1 MSEIPSSPMNL
12 GKPAVLDIA
21 SVVVASEGGEDGG
34 FSAVFQGQI
43 GAVDVAEGGNGLP
56 KGGDITLQSRQLQG
70 GTKIKVSGQEPSD
83 EGLTQFALSQGMDPR
98 ALMMLRDAESSTL
111 SMAVADSPTAA
122 VGPIMDSAKAS
133 AIAAKISQAAFPGGR
148 VPSAGIVG
156 AAMEA
161 HALIDSVKA
170 AIPSQGQR
178 GTSGLQ
184 LQIEPSTDSQA
195 KSLES
200 IDVSAVAAM
209 LVPAH
214 TVFAATETGRAAQK
228 FESMMPVSV
237 PLNLAK
243 DEGIPLSVSPKLAKD
258 EGISLSVSLNLAKG
272 EGRLPVM
279 ESVES
284 VNPSVASKP
293 STDDYAGK
301 SSAANLVAL
310 GFEKVAPQLFKG
322 GTDGLPTSGEKLVSG
337 MGGDNKRVLDAV
349 SATSNKVTPA
359 QIQTGASRSF
369 DIAPLSQLAEQVS
382 AKPATAEQVVS
393 ATQTRLQERLLAGK
407 MVLPKADE
415 AAVKRLVASR
425 QQTAVVKMA
434 PINLAPAV
442 AEQASIMLGA
452 ASAAP
457 TAAAFVAGQLA
468 ADGTGVASQGTQA
481 AVTPT
486 PGDTAQEDP
495 AREMLRRQN
504 EQDQLSQRLS
514 QVLGQRLSAQIERG
528 SWRVEMDLHPA
539 SMGRIEVQLEMKN
552 GELEANFLS
561 SNAATREL
569 LNDSMPRLR
578 EMFEQF
584 GMNSAYLGLG
594 SSNQGQSDGNSPPR
608 QSGPQA
614 DVDGDEKSIAQ
625 ETARKPVSD
634 DGLDVLV

>member
-1 MSEIPSSPMNL
+1 
-12 GKPAVLDIA
+12 
-21 SVVVASEGGEDGG
+21 
-34 FSAVFQGQI
+34 
-43 GAVDVAEGGNGLP
+43 
-56 KGGDITLQSRQLQG
+56 
-70 GTKIKVSGQEPSD
+70 
-83 EGLTQFALSQGMDPR
+83 MDPR

-122 VGPIMDSAKAS
+122 VGSIMDSAKAS

-178 GTSGLQ
+178 GTPGLQ

-195 KSLES
+195 KSLDS
-200 IDVSAVAAM
+200 IDVSSVAAM

-214 TVFAATETGRAAQK
+214 TVFAATEAGRAAQQ

-237 PLNLAK
+237 PLN
-243 DEGIPLSVSPKLAKD
+243 LAKD

-322 GTDGLPTSGEKLVSG
+322 GIDGLPTSGEKLASG

>member
-21 SVVVASEGGEDGG
+21 SVVVASEGGEDGS

-43 GAVDVAEGGNGLP
+43 ETIDVAEGGNGLP

-98 ALMMLRDAESSTL
+98 ALMMLRDAETSSL

-122 VGPIMDSAKAS
+122 VGSIMDSAKAS
-133 AIAAKISQAAFPGGR
+133 AIAAKITQAAFPGGR
-148 VPSAGIVG
+148 VPAAGIVG

-161 HALIDSVKA
+161 HALIDSVNA
-170 AIPSQGQR
+170 AIPSHGER
-178 GTSGLQ
+178 GTPGLQ
-184 LQIEPSTDSQA
+184 LQIEPSIDSQA
-195 KSLES
+195 KSVES
-200 IDVSAVAAM
+200 IDASAVAAM

-214 TVFAATETGRAAQK
+214 SVFAATEAGRAAQK
-228 FESMMPVSV
+228 IESVMPVSA
-237 PLNLAK
+237 PLNLA
-243 DEGIPLSVSPKLAKD
+243 
-258 EGISLSVSLNLAKG
+258 NG
-272 EGRLPVM
+272 ESRAPVIQPVM
-279 ESVES
+279 ESIES
-284 VNPSVASKP
+284 VNPAVVSKP
-293 STDDYAGK
+293 LTDDNAGK
-301 SSAANLVAL
+301 SAAANLTAL
-310 GFEKVAPQLFKG
+310 GFEKIAPQLFKG
-322 GTDGLPTSGEKLVSG
+322 VIDGLPASGEKLASG
-337 MGGDNKRVLDAV
+337 MGGDNTRVLDAV
-349 SATSNKVTPA
+349 SATPNKITPV
-359 QIQTGASRSF
+359 QIQTGAGRSV

-382 AKPATAEQVVS
+382 VKPATTEQVVS
-393 ATQTRLQERLLAGK
+393 ATQTRLQERHLAGK
-407 MVLPKADE
+407 VVLPKADE
-415 AAVKRLVASR
+415 AVVKRLVASR

-442 AEQASIMLGA
+442 AEQASILLG
-452 ASAAP
+452 AAP
-457 TAAAFVAGQLA
+457 TAAAFVAGQVA
-468 ADGTGVASQGTQA
+468 VDGSGVASQGTQT

-486 PGDTAQEDP
+486 PADTTQDDP

-594 SSNQGQSDGNSPPR
+594 SSNQGQSDGNSPSE
-608 QSGPQA
+608 QSGSQA
-614 DVDGDEKSIAQ
+614 GGDGDEKSMAQ

>member
-111 SMAVADSPTAA
+111 SMAVADSPTPA

-133 AIAAKISQAAFPGGR
+133 AIAAKITQAAFPNGR
-148 VPSAGIVG
+148 VPAAGIVG

-161 HALIDSVKA
+161 HALIDSVNA
-170 AIPSQGQR
+170 AIPSQGER
-178 GTSGLQ
+178 GTPGPQ
-184 LQIEPSTDSQA
+184 LQIEPSIDSQA

-200 IDVSAVAAM
+200 IDASTVAAM

-214 TVFAATETGRAAQK
+214 RVFAATEAGQAAQK
-228 FESMMPVSV
+228 IESVMPVSA
-237 PLNLAK
+237 P
-243 DEGIPLSVSPKLAKD
+243 
-258 EGISLSVSLNLAKG
+258 LNLAKG
-272 EGRLPVM
+272 EGRPPVVQPVM
-279 ESVES
+279 ESVEA

-301 SSAANLVAL
+301 SGAANLTAL

-322 GTDGLPTSGEKLVSG
+322 VIDGLPTSGEKLASG
-337 MGGDNKRVLDAV
+337 MGGDNPRMLDAV
-349 SATSNKVTPA
+349 SATPNKITPA
-359 QIQTGASRSF
+359 QIQTGAGRSIE
-369 DIAPLSQLAEQVS
+369 IAPLSQLAEQVS
-382 AKPATAEQVVS
+382 AKPAGAEQVVS
-393 ATQTRLQERLLAGK
+393 ATQARLQERHLAGK
-407 MVLPKADE
+407 VVLPKADE
-415 AAVKRLVASR
+415 AVVKRLVASR

-442 AEQASIMLGA
+442 AEQASILLGA

-457 TAAAFVAGQLA
+457 TAAAFVAGQVA
-468 ADGTGVASQGTQA
+468 VDGSGVASQGTQT

-561 SNAATREL
+561 SNQATREL

-594 SSNQGQSDGNSPPR
+594 SSNQGQSDGNSPSG
-608 QSGPQA
+608 QSGSQA
-614 DVDGDEKSIAQ
+614 DGDGDEKSMAQ

>member
-1 MSEIPSSPMNL
+1 
-12 GKPAVLDIA
+12 
-21 SVVVASEGGEDGG
+21 
-34 FSAVFQGQI
+34 
-43 GAVDVAEGGNGLP
+43 
-56 KGGDITLQSRQLQG
+56 
-70 GTKIKVSGQEPSD
+70 
-83 EGLTQFALSQGMDPR
+83 MDPR

-111 SMAVADSPTAA
+111 SMAVADSPTPA

-133 AIAAKISQAAFPGGR
+133 AIAAKITQAAFPNGR
-148 VPSAGIVG
+148 VPAAGIVG

-161 HALIDSVKA
+161 HALIDSVNA
-170 AIPSQGQR
+170 AIPSQGER
-178 GTSGLQ
+178 GTPGPQ
-184 LQIEPSTDSQA
+184 LQIEPSIDSQA

-200 IDVSAVAAM
+200 IDASAVAAM

-214 TVFAATETGRAAQK
+214 RVFAATEAGQAAQK
-228 FESMMPVSV
+228 IESVMPVSA
-237 PLNLAK
+237 PLNLAN
-243 DEGIPLSVSPKLAKD
+243 SA
-258 EGISLSVSLNLAKG
+258 SLNLAKG
-272 EGRLPVM
+272 EGRPPVVHPVM
-279 ESVES
+279 ESVEA

-301 SSAANLVAL
+301 SGAVNLTAL

-322 GTDGLPTSGEKLVSG
+322 VIDGLPTSGEKLASG
-337 MGGDNKRVLDAV
+337 MGGDNPRMLDAV
-349 SATSNKVTPA
+349 SATPNKITPA
-359 QIQTGASRSF
+359 QIQTGAGRSIE
-369 DIAPLSQLAEQVS
+369 IAPLSQLAEQVS
-382 AKPATAEQVVS
+382 AKPAGAEQVVS
-393 ATQTRLQERLLAGK
+393 ATQARLQERHLAGK
-407 MVLPKADE
+407 VVLPKADE
-415 AAVKRLVASR
+415 AEVKRLVASR
-425 QQTAVVKMA
+425 QQTTVVKMA
-434 PINLAPAV
+434 TINLAPAV
-442 AEQASIMLGA
+442 AEQASILLGA

-457 TAAAFVAGQLA
+457 TAAAFVAGQVA
-468 ADGTGVASQGTQA
+468 VDGSGVASQGTQT

-561 SNAATREL
+561 SNQATREL

-594 SSNQGQSDGNSPPR
+594 SSNQGQSDGNSPSG
-608 QSGPQA
+608 QSSSQA
-614 DVDGDEKSIAQ
+614 DGDGDEKSMAQ

>member
-1 MSEIPSSPMNL
+1 MSEIPSLPMNL

-43 GAVDVAEGGNGLP
+43 GAIDVAEGGNGLP

-70 GTKIKVSGQEPSD
+70 GIKIKVSGQEPSD

-98 ALMMLRDAESSTL
+98 ALMILRDAESSTL
-111 SMAVADSPTAA
+111 SMALADSPTAA
-122 VGPIMDSAKAS
+122 AGPIMDSAKAS
-133 AIAAKISQAAFPGGR
+133 VIAAQITQAAFPGGR
-148 VPSAGIVG
+148 IPSTGIVG

-161 HALIDSVKA
+161 HALIDSVNR
-170 AIPSQGQR
+170 AIPSQGER
-178 GTSGLQ
+178 GLIDLQ
-184 LQIEPSTDSQA
+184 LQIEPLTDSEA
-195 KSLES
+195 TPLEP

-214 TVFAATETGRAAQK
+214 TVFAAAEVGRAAQK
-228 FESMMPVSV
+228 FESVMPASAFV
-237 PLNLAK
+237 NLARA
-243 DEGIPLSVSPKLAKD
+243 DGLPSGVQ
-258 EGISLSVSLNLAKG
+258 
-272 EGRLPVM
+272 PVM
-279 ESVES
+279 EPVD
-284 VNPSVASKP
+284 PSVASKP
-293 STDDYAGK
+293 STDDHPGK
-301 SSAANLVAL
+301 SPAVNLTAL
-310 GFEKVAPQLFKG
+310 GFEKIAPQLFKG
-322 GTDGLPTSGEKLVSG
+322 VIDGLPTNGGKLAPG
-337 MGGDNKRVLDAV
+337 MGGDNIRVLDAV
-349 SATSNKVTPA
+349 SATPSKLPPS
-359 QIQTGASRSF
+359 QIQMGSSRSV
-369 DIAPLSQLAEQVS
+369 DTVPLTQLTEQVS
-382 AKPATAEQVVS
+382 AKPATAEPVVT
-393 ATQTRLQERLLAGK
+393 AAQTRLQERHLAAK

-415 AAVKRLVASR
+415 AVIKRLVAGR

-434 PINLAPAV
+434 PINLAPAG
-442 AEQASIMLGA
+442 AEQASIMLGV

-457 TAAAFVAGQLA
+457 TAAVFVAGQVA
-468 ADGTGVASQGTQA
+468 VDGSSVASQGAQA

-486 PGDTAQEDP
+486 PDDTAQDDP
-495 AREMLRRQN
+495 AREILRRQN

-594 SSNQGQSDGNSPPR
+594 SSNQGQSDGNSPSE
-608 QSGPQA
+608 QSGSQA
-614 DVDGDEKSIAQ
+614 GDDGEKKSIAQ

>member
-111 SMAVADSPTAA
+111 SMAVADSPTPA

-133 AIAAKISQAAFPGGR
+133 AIAAKITQAAFPNGR
-148 VPSAGIVG
+148 VPAAGIVG

-161 HALIDSVKA
+161 HALIDSVNA
-170 AIPSQGQR
+170 AIPSQGER
-178 GTSGLQ
+178 GTPGPQ
-184 LQIEPSTDSQA
+184 LQIEPSIDSQA

-200 IDVSAVAAM
+200 IDASAVAAM

-214 TVFAATETGRAAQK
+214 RVFAATEAGQAAQK
-228 FESMMPVSV
+228 IESVMPVSA
-237 PLNLAK
+237 P
-243 DEGIPLSVSPKLAKD
+243 
-258 EGISLSVSLNLAKG
+258 LNLAKG
-272 EGRLPVM
+272 EGRPPVVHPVM
-279 ESVES
+279 ESVEA

-301 SSAANLVAL
+301 SGAANLTAL

-322 GTDGLPTSGEKLVSG
+322 VIDGLPTSGEKLASG
-337 MGGDNKRVLDAV
+337 MGGDNPRMLDAV
-349 SATSNKVTPA
+349 SATPNKITPA
-359 QIQTGASRSF
+359 QIQTGAGRSV

-382 AKPATAEQVVS
+382 AKPAGAEQVVS
-393 ATQTRLQERLLAGK
+393 ATQARLQERHLAGK
-407 MVLPKADE
+407 VVLPKADE

-442 AEQASIMLGA
+442 AEQASILLGA

-457 TAAAFVAGQLA
+457 TAAAFVAGQVA
-468 ADGTGVASQGTQA
+468 VDGSGVASQGTQT

-561 SNAATREL
+561 SNQATREL

-594 SSNQGQSDGNSPPR
+594 SSNQGQSDGNSPSG
-608 QSGPQA
+608 QSGSQA
-614 DVDGDEKSIAQ
+614 DGDGDEKSMAQ

>member
-1 MSEIPSSPMNL
+1 
-12 GKPAVLDIA
+12 
-21 SVVVASEGGEDGG
+21 
-34 FSAVFQGQI
+34 
-43 GAVDVAEGGNGLP
+43 
-56 KGGDITLQSRQLQG
+56 
-70 GTKIKVSGQEPSD
+70 
-83 EGLTQFALSQGMDPR
+83 
-98 ALMMLRDAESSTL
+98 
-111 SMAVADSPTAA
+111 
-122 VGPIMDSAKAS
+122 
-133 AIAAKISQAAFPGGR
+133 
-148 VPSAGIVG
+148 
-156 AAMEA
+156 
-161 HALIDSVKA
+161 
-170 AIPSQGQR
+170 
-178 GTSGLQ
+178 
-184 LQIEPSTDSQA
+184 
-195 KSLES
+195 
-200 IDVSAVAAM
+200 
-209 LVPAH
+209 
-214 TVFAATETGRAAQK
+214 
-228 FESMMPVSV
+228 MPVSA
-237 PLNLAK
+237 PLNLTNSA
-243 DEGIPLSVSPKLAKD
+243 P
-258 EGISLSVSLNLAKG
+258 LNLAKG
-272 EGRLPVM
+272 EGRPPVVHPVM
-279 ESVES
+279 ESVEA

-301 SSAANLVAL
+301 SGAVNLTAL

-322 GTDGLPTSGEKLVSG
+322 VIDGLPTSGEKLASG
-337 MGGDNKRVLDAV
+337 MGGDNTRMLDAV
-349 SATSNKVTPA
+349 SATPNKITPA
-359 QIQTGASRSF
+359 QIQTGAGRSIE
-369 DIAPLSQLAEQVS
+369 IAPLSQLAEQVS
-382 AKPATAEQVVS
+382 AKPAGAEQVVS
-393 ATQTRLQERLLAGK
+393 ATQARLQERHLAGK
-407 MVLPKADE
+407 VVLPKADE

-442 AEQASIMLGA
+442 AEQASILLGA

-457 TAAAFVAGQLA
+457 TAAAFVAGQVA
-468 ADGTGVASQGTQA
+468 VDGSGVASQGTQT

-561 SNAATREL
+561 SNQATREL

-594 SSNQGQSDGNSPPR
+594 SSNQGQSDGNSPSG
-608 QSGPQA
+608 QSSSQA
-614 DVDGDEKSIAQ
+614 DGDGDEKSMAQ

>member
-98 ALMMLRDAESSTL
+98 ALMMLRDAESSSL
-111 SMAVADSPTAA
+111 SMAVANSPTVA
-122 VGPIMDSAKAS
+122 VGPIMDSAQAS
-133 AIAAKISQAAFPGGR
+133 AIAAKITQAAFSSDQ
-148 VPSAGIVG
+148 VPVAGIVG

-161 HALIDSVKA
+161 HALIDSVNA
-170 AIPSQGQR
+170 AIPSQGER
-178 GTSGLQ
+178 GAPVLQ
-184 LQIEPSTDSQA
+184 LQIEPLTDLEV
-195 KSLES
+195 KPLES
-200 IDVSAVAAM
+200 IDVSAVAAV

-214 TVFAATETGRAAQK
+214 TVFAATEAGRATQRLD
-228 FESMMPVSV
+228 SMMPGSA

-243 DEGIPLSVSPKLAKD
+243 T
-258 EGISLSVSLNLAKG
+258 
-272 EGRLPVM
+272 EGRRPEVQPVM
-279 ESVES
+279 ASVES
-284 VNPSVASKP
+284 VNPTVTSKP
-293 STDDYAGK
+293 LTDDSAGK
-301 SSAANLVAL
+301 HSAANLAVL
-310 GFEKVAPQLFKG
+310 GFEKVAPQLIKG
-322 GTDGLPTSGEKLVSG
+322 AIDGLPTSSEKLASV
-337 MGGDNKRVLDAV
+337 MGGGNARVLDAV
-349 SATSNKVTPA
+349 SATPNKLTPV
-359 QIQTGASRSF
+359 QIQTGASRGV
-369 DIAPLSQLAEQVS
+369 DIAPLSQVADQGS
-382 AKPATAEQVVS
+382 AKPVMPEQVVT
-393 ATQTRLQERLLAGK
+393 ATQTRLQERHLAGK

-415 AAVKRLVASR
+415 AVVKRLVASR
-425 QQTAVVKMA
+425 HQTAVVKMA

-442 AEQASIMLGA
+442 SEQASIMLAA

-457 TAAAFVAGQLA
+457 TAAAFAAGQVA
-468 ADGTGVASQGTQA
+468 VDGSGVASQGTQA
-481 AVTPT
+481 TVTPT
-486 PGDTAQEDP
+486 AGDTAQDDP

-614 DVDGDEKSIAQ
+614 DDDGDEKSIAQ

>member
-111 SMAVADSPTAA
+111 SMAVADSPTPA

-133 AIAAKISQAAFPGGR
+133 AIAAKITQAAFPNGR
-148 VPSAGIVG
+148 VPAAGIVG

-161 HALIDSVKA
+161 HALIDSVNA
-170 AIPSQGQR
+170 AIPSQGER
-178 GTSGLQ
+178 GTPGPQ
-184 LQIEPSTDSQA
+184 LQIEPSIDSQA

-200 IDVSAVAAM
+200 IDASAVAAM

-214 TVFAATETGRAAQK
+214 RVFAATEAGQAAQK
-228 FESMMPVSV
+228 IESVMPVSA
-237 PLNLAK
+237 P
-243 DEGIPLSVSPKLAKD
+243 
-258 EGISLSVSLNLAKG
+258 LNLAKG
-272 EGRLPVM
+272 EGRPPVVHPVM
-279 ESVES
+279 ESVEA

-301 SSAANLVAL
+301 SGAVNLTAL

-322 GTDGLPTSGEKLVSG
+322 VIDGLPTSGEKLASG
-337 MGGDNKRVLDAV
+337 MGGDNPRMLDAV
-349 SATSNKVTPA
+349 SATPNKITPA
-359 QIQTGASRSF
+359 QIQTGAGRSIE
-369 DIAPLSQLAEQVS
+369 IAPLSQLAEQVS
-382 AKPATAEQVVS
+382 AKPAGAEQVVS
-393 ATQTRLQERLLAGK
+393 ATQARLQERHLAGK
-407 MVLPKADE
+407 VVLPKADE

-442 AEQASIMLGA
+442 AEQASILLGA

-457 TAAAFVAGQLA
+457 TAAAFVAGQVA
-468 ADGTGVASQGTQA
+468 VDGSGVASQGTQT

-561 SNAATREL
+561 SNQATREL

-594 SSNQGQSDGNSPPR
+594 SSNQGQSDGNSPSG
-608 QSGPQA
+608 QSGSQA
-614 DVDGDEKSIAQ
+614 DGDGDEKSMAQ

>member
-21 SVVVASEGGEDGG
+21 SVVVASEGGEDGS

-122 VGPIMDSAKAS
+122 VGSIMDSAKAS

-178 GTSGLQ
+178 GTPGLQ

-195 KSLES
+195 KSLDS

-214 TVFAATETGRAAQK
+214 TVFAATEAGRAAQK

-237 PLNLAK
+237 PLN
-243 DEGIPLSVSPKLAKD
+243 LAKD

-322 GTDGLPTSGEKLVSG
+322 GIDGLPTSGEKLASG

-349 SATSNKVTPA
+349 SATTNKVTPA

-614 DVDGDEKSIAQ
+614 DDDGDEKSIAQ

>member
-111 SMAVADSPTAA
+111 SMAVADSPTPA

-133 AIAAKISQAAFPGGR
+133 AIAAKITQAAFPNGR
-148 VPSAGIVG
+148 VPAAGIVG

-161 HALIDSVKA
+161 HALIDSVNA
-170 AIPSQGQR
+170 AIPSQGER
-178 GTSGLQ
+178 GTPGPQ
-184 LQIEPSTDSQA
+184 LQIEPSIDSQA

-200 IDVSAVAAM
+200 IDASAVAAM

-214 TVFAATETGRAAQK
+214 RVFAATEAGQAAQK
-228 FESMMPVSV
+228 IESVMPVSA
-237 PLNLAK
+237 PLNLTNSA
-243 DEGIPLSVSPKLAKD
+243 P
-258 EGISLSVSLNLAKG
+258 LNLAKG
-272 EGRLPVM
+272 EGRPPVVHPVM
-279 ESVES
+279 ESVEA

-301 SSAANLVAL
+301 SGAVNLTAL

-322 GTDGLPTSGEKLVSG
+322 VIDGLPTSGEKLASG
-337 MGGDNKRVLDAV
+337 MGGDNTRMLDAV
-349 SATSNKVTPA
+349 SATPNKITPA
-359 QIQTGASRSF
+359 QIQTGAGRSIE
-369 DIAPLSQLAEQVS
+369 IAPLSQLAEQVS
-382 AKPATAEQVVS
+382 AKPAGAEQVVS
-393 ATQTRLQERLLAGK
+393 ATQARLQERHLAGK
-407 MVLPKADE
+407 VVLPKADE

-442 AEQASIMLGA
+442 AEQASILLGA

-457 TAAAFVAGQLA
+457 TAAAFVAGQVA
-468 ADGTGVASQGTQA
+468 VDGSGVASQGTQT

-561 SNAATREL
+561 SNQATREL

-594 SSNQGQSDGNSPPR
+594 SSNQGQSDGNSPSG
-608 QSGPQA
+608 QSSSQA
-614 DVDGDEKSIAQ
+614 DGDGDEKSMAQ

>member
-12 GKPAVLDIA
+12 GKSAVLDIA

-43 GAVDVAEGGNGLP
+43 EAIDVAEGGNVLP

-111 SMAVADSPTAA
+111 SKAVADSPTAT

-133 AIAAKISQAAFPGGR
+133 AIAAKITQAAFPGGR

-161 HALIDSVKA
+161 HALIDSVNA
-170 AIPSQGQR
+170 AIPSQSERSAPGLR
-178 GTSGLQ
+178 LQ
-184 LQIEPSTDSQA
+184 LEPSTDSQA

-209 LVPAH
+209 PVPAH
-214 TVFAATETGRAAQK
+214 TVFAVTEAGRAAQK

-237 PLNLAK
+237 SPNLT
-243 DEGIPLSVSPKLAKD
+243 
-258 EGISLSVSLNLAKG
+258 KG

-279 ESVES
+279 EFVES
-284 VNPSVASKP
+284 VNPSVARKP
-293 STDDYAGK
+293 STDGYVSK
-301 SSAANLVAL
+301 SSAAL

-322 GTDGLPTSGEKLVSG
+322 GIDGLPTSGEKLASG
-337 MGGDNKRVLDAV
+337 MGGDNRRVLDAL
-349 SATSNKVTPA
+349 SATTSKVTPV
-359 QIQTGASRSF
+359 QTQTGASRSF

-382 AKPATAEQVVS
+382 VKPTTAEQVSVKPTTAEQVVS

-407 MVLPKADE
+407 IVLPKADE

-434 PINLAPAV
+434 PINLAPAA
-442 AEQASIMLGA
+442 AEQASIMLG
-452 ASAAP
+452 AAP
-457 TAAAFVAGQLA
+457 TAAAFVAGQVA
-468 ADGTGVASQGTQA
+468 VEGSGVASQGAQA

-561 SNAATREL
+561 SNVATREL

-594 SSNQGQSDGNSPPR
+594 SSNQDQSDGNSPSG
-608 QSGPQA
+608 QSGSQA
-614 DVDGDEKSIAQ
+614 DGDGDEKSIAQ

>member
-21 SVVVASEGGEDGG
+21 SVVVASEGGADGS

-43 GAVDVAEGGNGLP
+43 GAIDVAEGGNGLP

-98 ALMMLRDAESSTL
+98 ALMMLRDAETSSL

-122 VGPIMDSAKAS
+122 VGSIMDSAKAS
-133 AIAAKISQAAFPGGR
+133 AIAAKITQAAFPGGR
-148 VPSAGIVG
+148 VPAAGIVG

-161 HALIDSVKA
+161 HALIDSVNA
-170 AIPSQGQR
+170 AIPSHGER
-178 GTSGLQ
+178 GTPGLQ
-184 LQIEPSTDSQA
+184 LQIEPSIDSQA
-195 KSLES
+195 KSVES
-200 IDVSAVAAM
+200 IDASAVAAM

-214 TVFAATETGRAAQK
+214 SVFAATEAGRAAQK
-228 FESMMPVSV
+228 IESVMPVSA
-237 PLNLAK
+237 P
-243 DEGIPLSVSPKLAKD
+243 
-258 EGISLSVSLNLAKG
+258 LNLAKG
-272 EGRLPVM
+272 ESRAPVIQPVM
-279 ESVES
+279 ESIES
-284 VNPSVASKP
+284 VNPAVVSKP
-293 STDDYAGK
+293 LTDDNAGK
-301 SSAANLVAL
+301 SAAANLTAL
-310 GFEKVAPQLFKG
+310 GFEKIAPQLFKG
-322 GTDGLPTSGEKLVSG
+322 VIDGLPTSGEKLASG
-337 MGGDNKRVLDAV
+337 MGGDNTRVLDAV
-349 SATSNKVTPA
+349 SATPNKITPV
-359 QIQTGASRSF
+359 QIQTGAGRSV

-382 AKPATAEQVVS
+382 VKPATTEQVVS
-393 ATQTRLQERLLAGK
+393 ATQTRLQERHLAGK
-407 MVLPKADE
+407 VVLPKADE
-415 AAVKRLVASR
+415 AVVKRLVASR

-442 AEQASIMLGA
+442 AEQASILLG
-452 ASAAP
+452 AAP
-457 TAAAFVAGQLA
+457 TAAAFVAGQVA
-468 ADGTGVASQGTQA
+468 VDGSGVASQGTQT

-486 PGDTAQEDP
+486 PADTTQDDP

-594 SSNQGQSDGNSPPR
+594 SSNQGQSDGNSPSE
-608 QSGPQA
+608 QSGSQA
-614 DVDGDEKSIAQ
+614 GGDGDEKSMAQ

>member
-111 SMAVADSPTAA
+111 SMAVADSPTPA

-133 AIAAKISQAAFPGGR
+133 AIAAKITQAAFPNGR
-148 VPSAGIVG
+148 VPAAGIVG

-161 HALIDSVKA
+161 HALIDSVNA
-170 AIPSQGQR
+170 AIPSQGER
-178 GTSGLQ
+178 GTPGPQ
-184 LQIEPSTDSQA
+184 LQIEPSIDSQA

-200 IDVSAVAAM
+200 IDASTVAAM

-214 TVFAATETGRAAQK
+214 RVFAATEAGQAAQK
-228 FESMMPVSV
+228 IESVMPVSA
-237 PLNLAK
+237 PLNLANSA
-243 DEGIPLSVSPKLAKD
+243 P
-258 EGISLSVSLNLAKG
+258 LNLAKG
-272 EGRLPVM
+272 EGRPPVVHPVM
-279 ESVES
+279 ESVEA

-301 SSAANLVAL
+301 SSAVNLTAL

-322 GTDGLPTSGEKLVSG
+322 VIDGLPTSGEKLASG
-337 MGGDNKRVLDAV
+337 MGGDNPRMLDAV
-349 SATSNKVTPA
+349 SATPNKITPA
-359 QIQTGASRSF
+359 QIQTGAGRSVE
-369 DIAPLSQLAEQVS
+369 IAPLSQLAEQVS
-382 AKPATAEQVVS
+382 AKPAGAEQVVS
-393 ATQTRLQERLLAGK
+393 ATQARLQERHLAGK
-407 MVLPKADE
+407 VVLPKADE
-415 AAVKRLVASR
+415 AVVKRLVASR

-442 AEQASIMLGA
+442 AEQASILLGA

-457 TAAAFVAGQLA
+457 TAAAFVAGQVA
-468 ADGTGVASQGTQA
+468 VDGSGVASQGTQT

-561 SNAATREL
+561 SNQATREL

-594 SSNQGQSDGNSPPR
+594 SSNQGQSDGNSPSG
-608 QSGPQA
+608 QSGSQA
-614 DVDGDEKSIAQ
+614 DGDGDEKSMAQ

>member
-1 MSEIPSSPMNL
+1 
-12 GKPAVLDIA
+12 
-21 SVVVASEGGEDGG
+21 
-34 FSAVFQGQI
+34 
-43 GAVDVAEGGNGLP
+43 
-56 KGGDITLQSRQLQG
+56 
-70 GTKIKVSGQEPSD
+70 
-83 EGLTQFALSQGMDPR
+83 
-98 ALMMLRDAESSTL
+98 
-111 SMAVADSPTAA
+111 
-122 VGPIMDSAKAS
+122 
-133 AIAAKISQAAFPGGR
+133 
-148 VPSAGIVG
+148 
-156 AAMEA
+156 MEA

-178 GTSGLQ
+178 GTPGLQ

-195 KSLES
+195 KSLDS
-200 IDVSAVAAM
+200 IDVSSVAAM

-214 TVFAATETGRAAQK
+214 TVFAATEAGRAAQQ

-237 PLNLAK
+237 PLN
-243 DEGIPLSVSPKLAKD
+243 LAKD

-322 GTDGLPTSGEKLVSG
+322 GIDGLPTSGEKLASG
-337 MGGDNKRVLDAV
+337 IGGDNKRVLDAV
-349 SATSNKVTPA
+349 SATTNKVTPA

-514 QVLGQRLSAQIERG
+514 QVLGQRLSVQIERG

-614 DVDGDEKSIAQ
+614 DDDGDEKSIAQ